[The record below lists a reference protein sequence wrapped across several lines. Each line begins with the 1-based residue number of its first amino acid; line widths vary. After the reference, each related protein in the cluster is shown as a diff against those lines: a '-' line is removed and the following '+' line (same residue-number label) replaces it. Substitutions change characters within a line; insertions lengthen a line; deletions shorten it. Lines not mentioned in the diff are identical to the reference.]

1 MDGFND
7 QLKDKDE
14 ANNAYWQPWEVNKD
28 LFDCMRLY
36 YRDTKAHNVKFY
48 ELGGECL
55 SDEEE

>member
-1 MDGFND
+1 MDRFND

-36 YRDTKAHNVKFY
+36 YRDTKAHNVKCY

-55 SDEEE
+55 SNEEE